1 MAVASCERVRQAF
14 ADALVLLSI
23 ATTLFAA
30 TASAATAPAAPAPA
44 PPAATASASAAGS
57 ASEQVDFFDP
67 HRHMHLSEVR
77 PGMTGYGL
85 SVFHGT
91 TPERFEVQVISILH
105 NYNPK
110 GDVVLIRCHGANL
123 EHTGAIAGM
132 SGSPVYLRDASGQD
146 RLIGAFAYGWP
157 LNKDPL
163 AGVQPIEY
171 MLRLPTNP
179 LPPAADAKADDA
191 RSDDVR
197 SDNARGND
205 SRGGEPEP
213 AGNWSVWRVVPFPGS
228 RAMPAS
234 WPLAAAD
241 RSATNPGAAAQLGG
255 ADPAALQPLITPLS
269 AAGVPRQVIDEFAP
283 LFRAQGL
290 ELLAGGNGGG
300 GASMAADEN
309 GALAP
314 STQAASMQPGDS
326 FVTPLLTGD
335 AEASALG
342 TCTEVIG
349 NRVWAFGH
357 PFNSEGNVN
366 LPFGSGEVSGIV
378 PELTQSFKLGALG
391 RVLGTL
397 RSDRTF
403 GVAGSVG
410 PLPPVVPIDVRLV
423 WTDGSEDQTYHFQ
436 SVIHPR
442 FTPLLAVLAT
452 AAAMTGTR
460 DLPQYHTLHYHLRL
474 EFADGRV
481 ITEDNDDVS
490 PGGQGVLVDELTPIA
505 AASDNPFG
513 RVMVRRISATIS
525 VIPEQREAE
534 VLSVN
539 VPRLNVK
546 PGETVQ
552 AYVAYRPF
560 HQAETTRIIYLPLPK
575 DLPDGTY
582 QLVVSGWQRYLTDE
596 EQVEPFRFTAQNLD
610 DVFALLKDLASIQ
623 HSAIYARVLRQAD
636 GVAIGRTAMPRLPSS
651 RREVL
656 LGAGR
661 SDTTAYASSVTSQ
674 TPVEQVMDGAAEFTL
689 TVDSQGRGENG
700 MAHPLRPE
708 PLLPTVPAG
717 QTNPA
722 PEQPGLPG
730 QPSPTPPTPAP
741 PGG

>member
-1 MAVASCERVRQAF
+1 MAVAGCKQVSE
-14 ADALVLLSI
+14 ALAHALAVLTIVTALLAASTAI
-23 ATTLFAA
+23 TA
-30 TASAATAPAAPAPA
+30 TAAAADLAAAPTAAALPAAAPRL
-44 PPAATASASAAGS
+44 TGTT
-57 ASEQVDFFDP
+57 EQVDFFDP
-67 HRHMHLSEVR
+67 HRHMLLSEVR

-91 TPERFEVQVISILH
+91 TRERFEVQVISILH

-132 SGSPVYLRDASGQD
+132 SGSPVYLRDDSGRY

-157 LNKDPL
+157 LNKDPM
-163 AGVQPIEY
+163 AGVQPIQY
-171 MLRLPTNP
+171 MLRIPADPLAPASPTKN
-179 LPPAADAKADDA
+179 DDA
-191 RSDDVR
+191 GSNDGARSNE
-197 SDNARGND
+197 SEA
-205 SRGGEPEP
+205 
-213 AGNWSVWRVVPFPGS
+213 AGSWSLWQLVPFPGS

-241 RSATNPGAAAQLGG
+241 RPAASPSASQQLL
-255 ADPAALQPLITPLS
+255 ADPTGLQPLMTPLS
-269 AAGVPRQVIDEFAP
+269 AAGLPRRVIDEFAP
-283 LFRAQGL
+283 LFRAQDL
-290 ELLAGGNGGG
+290 ELLAGGNS
-300 GASMAADEN
+300 GAGATMAGDET
-309 GALAP
+309 GD
-314 STQAASMQPGDS
+314 SAAATSGQSPPMQPGDS
-326 FVTPLLTGD
+326 LVTPLLTGD

-349 NRVWAFGH
+349 KRVWAFGH
-357 PFNSEGNVN
+357 PFNSEGNVD
-366 LPFGSGEVSGIV
+366 LPFGSGLVSGIV
-378 PELTQSFKLGALG
+378 PELTQSFKLGELG

-403 GVAGSVG
+403 GIAGTLG
-410 PLPPVVPIDVRLV
+410 PLPPVVPIDVRIL

-436 SVIHPR
+436 CVAHPR

-452 AAAMTGTR
+452 AAAMTGSR
-460 DLPQYHTLHYHLRL
+460 DLPQYHTLHYQLHL

-481 ITEDNDDVS
+481 IDEQNDDVS
-490 PGGQGVLVDELTPIA
+490 AGGLGVLIDLLTPIT

-513 RVMVRRISATIS
+513 RVMIRKISATIS
-525 VIPEQREAE
+525 VIPQQREAE

-560 HQAETTRIIYLPLPK
+560 HEPETTRIIYLPLPK

-596 EQVEPFRFTAQNLD
+596 AQVEPFKFTAQNLD
-610 DVFALLKDLASIQ
+610 DVFGLLKDLASIQ

-636 GVAIGRTAMPRLPSS
+636 GVAIGRTALPRLPSS
-651 RREVL
+651 QREVL
-656 LGAGR
+656 LDAGR

-674 TPVEQVMDGAAEFTL
+674 TPMDRVMDGAAEFTL
-689 TVDSQGRGENG
+689 TVDSQGRGETG
-700 MAHPLRPE
+700 MARPGRPE
-708 PLLPTVPAG
+708 PLLPTVPAA
-717 QTNPA
+717 QNPA
-722 PEQPGLPG
+722 PEQPALPG
-730 QPSPTPPTPAP
+730 QPTPPTPAP
-741 PGG
+741 PGSPGG